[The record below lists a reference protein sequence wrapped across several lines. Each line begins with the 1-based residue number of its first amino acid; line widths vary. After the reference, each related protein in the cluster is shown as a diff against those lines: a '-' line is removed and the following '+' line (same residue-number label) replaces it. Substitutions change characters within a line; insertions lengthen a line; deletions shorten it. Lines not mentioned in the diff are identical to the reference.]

1 MADTPRVTF
10 ALTEEQEMLRQTTR
24 QFLEDRVPASKVREM
39 AESSTGFDSALWQSG
54 AELGW
59 HSLAV
64 PEEYGGAGYT
74 FAELSVVLEEMGRSL
89 FPGPFVSTVVMAAN
103 AILLGGTDAQKKDL
117 LPNIAMGESVMTMAL
132 FEGPRGAGVDDISM
146 TAVRDGDA
154 WVLDGIKRNVL
165 FGHVAGTIITAA
177 CTPGGLSFFL
187 VPADADGLTTE
198 HVETLD
204 ATRKQ
209 ATVTFSGVRIAN
221 DALLGEEGTA
231 GSVLDQVLRLTSVA
245 LALEQVGGA
254 QWCLETSVD
263 HAQTR
268 FQFGRAIGSF
278 QAIKHRLADMMVS
291 VEHAKSAAYHAAR
304 VVDDAEEMLV
314 AAPLAKSVASET
326 YVRAASDTIQVLGG
340 TGFTWEHDTHLYF
353 KRAKS
358 TSLMFGGVHYQRRLL
373 AEAIGL

>member
-1 MADTPRVTF
+1 MAETPRVTF

-24 QFLEDRVPASKVREM
+24 QFLTDRVPTTVVREM
-39 AESSTGFDSALWQSG
+39 ADSETGFDSALWQSG

-59 HSLAV
+59 HSLAI

-89 FPGPFVSTVVMAAN
+89 YPGPFLSTVVMAAN
-103 AILLGGTDAQKKDL
+103 AILLAGRDSQKKEL
-117 LPNIAMGESVMTMAL
+117 LPGIAMGESVMTMAL
-132 FEGPRGAGVDDISM
+132 FEGPRGAGFDDISM
-146 TAVRDGDA
+146 AASRDGDM
-154 WVLDGIKRNVL
+154 WVLDGVKQHVL

-177 CTPGGLSFFL
+177 LTPGGLSFFL
-187 VPADADGLTTE
+187 VPAEADGLVAE
-198 HVETLD
+198 HIDTLD

-209 ATVTFSGVRIAN
+209 ATLTFSGVRLAD
-221 DALLGEEGTA
+221 DAMLGEEGSA
-231 GSVLDQVLRLTSVA
+231 GPVLEQVLRMASIA

-254 QWCLETSVD
+254 QWCLETSVE

-278 QAIKHRLADMMVS
+278 QAIKHRLADMLVS
-291 VEHAKSAAYHAAR
+291 TEHAKSAAYHAAR
-304 VVDDAEEMLV
+304 VVDDADEVLV
-314 AAPLAKSVASET
+314 AAPLAKSVASDT
-326 YVRAASDTIQVLGG
+326 YLTAASDTIQILGG

-358 TSLMFGGVHYQRRLL
+358 TALMFGGVRHQRRLL
-373 AEAIGL
+373 ADAIGI

>member
-132 FEGPRGAGVDDISM
+132 
-146 TAVRDGDA
+146 
-154 WVLDGIKRNVL
+154 
-165 FGHVAGTIITAA
+165 
-177 CTPGGLSFFL
+177 
-187 VPADADGLTTE
+187 
-198 HVETLD
+198 
-204 ATRKQ
+204 
-209 ATVTFSGVRIAN
+209 
-221 DALLGEEGTA
+221 LLG
-231 GSVLDQVLRLTSVA
+231 
-245 LALEQVGGA
+245 
-254 QWCLETSVD
+254 
-263 HAQTR
+263 
-268 FQFGRAIGSF
+268 
-278 QAIKHRLADMMVS
+278 
-291 VEHAKSAAYHAAR
+291 
-304 VVDDAEEMLV
+304 
-314 AAPLAKSVASET
+314 
-326 YVRAASDTIQVLGG
+326 
-340 TGFTWEHDTHLYF
+340 
-353 KRAKS
+353 
-358 TSLMFGGVHYQRRLL
+358 
-373 AEAIGL
+373 

>member
-24 QFLEDRVPASKVREM
+24 QFLEDRVPATFVREM
-39 AESSTGFDSALWQSG
+39 AESTTGFDSSIWQSG

-59 HSLAV
+59 HSLAI

-89 FPGPFVSTVVMAAN
+89 FPGPFLSTVVMAAN
-103 AILLGGTDAQKKDL
+103 AILLGGRDSQKKEL
-117 LPNIAMGESVMTMAL
+117 LPAIAMGESVMTMAL
-132 FEGPRGAGVDDISM
+132 FEGPRGACVEDIAM
-146 TAVRDGDA
+146 TAARDGA
-154 WVLDGIKRNVL
+154 TWVLDGVKQHVL
-165 FGHVAGTIITAA
+165 FGHVAGTIITATQ
-177 CTPGGLSFFL
+177 TPGGLSMFL
-187 VPADADGLTTE
+187 VPSDTEGLSVE

-209 ATVTFSGVRIAN
+209 ATVTFSGVRLT
-221 DALLGEEGTA
+221 DEDLLGAEGSAGPILEE
-231 GSVLDQVLRLTSVA
+231 VLRLASIA

-254 QWCLETSVD
+254 QWCLETSVE

-291 VEHAKSAAYHAAR
+291 VEHAKSTAYHAAR
-304 VVDDAEEMLV
+304 VVDDADEMLV
-314 AAPLAKSVASET
+314 ASPLAKSICSDAYMT
-326 YVRAASDTIQVLGG
+326 AASDTIQILGG

-358 TSLMFGGVHYQRRLL
+358 TSLMFGGVHHQRRLL
-373 AEAIGL
+373 ADAIGI